1 MEALKS
7 APVSS
12 DENQTKILNLSG
24 AVDKPVTFVMSLL
37 PGMIVGCK
45 TLAEKWK
52 LCTFVSQAA
61 WVMLWKIFWN
71 MKSFK
76 STQLRSRQRQAAG
89 PEKAVLWKW
98 IFWSVFKQ
106 KPGCITSDRKYSVVR
121 ANATNCRNWCP
132 ATTLGMSFW
141 VWFDLWRLL
150 RETVSK
156 CCSLL
161 EVILSTLRCTKA

>member
-1 MEALKS
+1 MDHWQRKEALKS

-76 STQLRSRQRQAAG
+76 STQLRSRQRQAAN
-89 PEKAVLWKW
+89 PEKSS
-98 IFWSVFKQ
+98 SVKMN
-106 KPGCITSDRKYSVVR
+106 PSDLFSSRSLDISPVIG
-121 ANATNCRNWCP
+121 NNPLSGPMQLNCWNWCP
-132 ATTLGMSFW
+132 ATTLGIIFW
-141 VWFDLWRLL
+141 VWFDLWRLP
-150 RETVSK
+150 RETVSNLAVYWK
-156 CCSLL
+156 LY
-161 EVILSTLRCTKA
+161 RF